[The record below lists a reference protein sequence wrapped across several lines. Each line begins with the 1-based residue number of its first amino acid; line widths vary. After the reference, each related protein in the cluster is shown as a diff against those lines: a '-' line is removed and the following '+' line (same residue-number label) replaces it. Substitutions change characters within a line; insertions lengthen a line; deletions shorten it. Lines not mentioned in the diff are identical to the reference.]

1 MYHLVCVAKYRRV
14 VFNDKVDQELKNVCL
29 ELSQRYEIHFLEI
42 GTDQDHVHFLI
53 QSIPM
58 YSPTKIVK
66 TVKSIV
72 AREMFER
79 VPQIKQQLWG
89 GEFWTDGYFINTA
102 GKHNTE
108 SNIKKYIQNQGREI
122 KNYLVIHK
130 AQLKLF

>member
-1 MYHLVCVAKYRRV
+1 MLP
-14 VFNDKVDQELKNVCL
+14 
-29 ELSQRYEIHFLEI
+29 S
-42 GTDQDHVHFLI
+42 TDESFLI

-66 TVKSIV
+66 IIKSII

-79 VPQIKQQLWG
+79 VPQIKIKLWG

-108 SNIKKYIQNQGREI
+108 TAIKNYIQNQGRVFKE
-122 KNYLVIHK
+122 YLVIHLQINYTPVRPGISSLSDQDWK
-130 AQLKLF
+130 ILS